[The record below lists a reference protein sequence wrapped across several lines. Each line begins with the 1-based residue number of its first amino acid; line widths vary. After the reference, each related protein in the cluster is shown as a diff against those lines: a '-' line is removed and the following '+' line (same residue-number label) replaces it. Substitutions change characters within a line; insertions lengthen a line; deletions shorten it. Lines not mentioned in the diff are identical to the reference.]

1 MNLFQQSYQR
11 HMSRYMDDMGFIKS
25 NMQIEAKEAMM
36 KVPSIGR
43 RVAVNLFFTDTNTD
57 SINIVSKNFTNTEKK
72 KIFQSTFINN
82 EHEENQTFILKML
95 DSCIKA
101 KWFYT
106 EF

>member
-1 MNLFQQSYQR
+1 MTTYSLT
-11 HMSRYMDDMGFIKS
+11 
-25 NMQIEAKEAMM
+25 
-36 KVPSIGR
+36 
-43 RVAVNLFFTDTNTD
+43 VNLFFTDTNID

-72 KIFQSTFINN
+72 KIFPSTFITN